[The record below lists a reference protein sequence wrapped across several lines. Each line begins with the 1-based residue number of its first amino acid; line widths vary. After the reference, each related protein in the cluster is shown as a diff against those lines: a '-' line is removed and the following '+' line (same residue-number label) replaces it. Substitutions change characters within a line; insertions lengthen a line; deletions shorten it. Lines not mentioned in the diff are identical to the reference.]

1 MAAHYDTYDY
11 PNYWIGRDYEHGSE
25 IIALKEFLAKI
36 SKIGTIVEI
45 GAGFGRLTPTYFYRA
60 KKAILTDPSGKLLK
74 IAREE
79 FSDKNNVHILQ
90 AGIEALEGKIR
101 GGSAD
106 LVIMVRVLH
115 HITDLD
121 QALSTVNRI
130 LKPSG
135 YFILEFPNKMHL
147 KATLR
152 QLFRGNLTFRFDI
165 STSDKRSARA
175 KKQKKIS
182 FLNYH
187 PDMIFEKLHEHGF
200 EIRQKRSVSN
210 IRSPLIK
217 NILPCNFLLALEKAL
232 QIPFAFINFGPS
244 IFVLARKKG

>member
-25 IIALKEFLAKI
+25 LIALKEFLTKI

-79 FSDKNNVHILQ
+79 FADKSNVHILQ

-200 EIRQKRSVSN
+200 EIIQKRSVSN
-210 IRSPLIK
+210 IRSSLIK

-232 QIPFAFINFGPS
+232 QIPFAIINFGPS
-244 IFVLARKKG
+244 VFVLAKKKG

>member
-25 IIALKEFLAKI
+25 LIALKDFLAKI

-60 KKAILTDPSGKLLK
+60 KRAILTDPSAKLLK
-74 IAREE
+74 TAREE
-79 FSDKNNVHILQ
+79 FAEKKNVHILQ
-90 AGIEALEGKIR
+90 AGIESLGGKIR
-101 GGSAD
+101 GSSAD

-121 QALSTVNRI
+121 QALSTINRI
-130 LKPSG
+130 LKPNG

-152 QLFRGNLTFRFDI
+152 QLIRGNLTFRFDI
-165 STSDKRSARA
+165 FTSDKRSAKSKR
-175 KKQKKIS
+175 QKKIS

-187 PDMIFEKLHEHGF
+187 PDMVFEKLRENGF
-200 EIRQKRSVSN
+200 EIIEKRSVSN
-210 IRSPLIK
+210 IRSSFIK
-217 NILPCNFLLALEKAL
+217 NLLPCNFLLALEEFL
-232 QIPFAFINFGPS
+232 QIPFAYINFGPS
-244 IFVLARKKG
+244 IFILAKKRG

>member
-11 PNYWIGRDYEHGSE
+11 PNYWMGRDYEHGSE
-25 IIALKEFLAKI
+25 LIALKDFLAKI
-36 SKIGTIVEI
+36 SKIDTIVEV

-60 KKAILTDPSGKLLK
+60 KKAILTDPSAKLLK

-79 FSDKNNVHILQ
+79 FADKKNVQVVQ
-90 AGIEALEGKIR
+90 AGIESLEGKIKA
-101 GGSAD
+101 GSAD

-121 QALSTVNRI
+121 QALATIKRI
-130 LKPSG
+130 VKPNG

-152 QLFRGNLTFRFDI
+152 QLFKGNLTYRFDI
-165 STSDKRSARA
+165 FTSDKRSAKA
-175 KKQKKIS
+175 KRQKKIS

-187 PDMIFEKLHEHGF
+187 PDMVFEKLHENDF
-200 EIRQKRSVSN
+200 EIIEKRSVSN
-210 IRSPLIK
+210 IRSSFIK
-217 NILPCNFLLALEKAL
+217 NLLPCSFLLGLEELL
-232 QIPFAFINFGPS
+232 QVPFSYVNFGPS
-244 IFVLARKKG
+244 IFVLAKKKG

>member
-25 IIALKEFLAKI
+25 LIALKEFLAKI
-36 SKIGTIVEI
+36 SKIGTIVEV

-60 KKAILTDPSGKLLK
+60 KKTILTDPSAKLLK

-79 FSDKNNVHILQ
+79 FADKNNVHILQ

-130 LKPSG
+130 LKPNG

-165 STSDKRSARA
+165 STSDKRSAKA

-200 EIRQKRSVSN
+200 EIIQKRSVSN
-210 IRSPLIK
+210 IRSSLIK
-217 NILPCNFLLALEKAL
+217 NILPCNFLLALEEAL
-232 QIPFAFINFGPS
+232 QIPFAYINFGPS
-244 IFVLARKKG
+244 VFVLAKKKG